1 MTDDIAKIFPS
12 KEELDAAR
20 RQALAFHTETCRA
33 AMMAAALDIANTMR
47 ENNVPEGEAC
57 IVTGAVQFA
66 VELWDKIMRRAGH
79 TPLDSRRGLER
90 QVKMALSKCRKDDD
104 GEEMVAQ

>member
-33 AMMAAALDIANTMR
+33 AMMAADAAPAPIEA
-47 ENNVPEGEAC
+47 GESPVSVSVSGQ
-57 IVTGAVQFA
+57 I
-66 VELWDKIMRRAGH
+66 ELI
-79 TPLDSRRGLER
+79 E
-90 QVKMALSKCRKDDD
+90 
-104 GEEMVAQ
+104 

>member
-1 MTDDIAKIFPS
+1 MTNDIEKIFPS

-20 RQALAFHTETCRA
+20 RQALSFHTETCRA

-57 IVTGAVQFA
+57 LVTGAVQFA
-66 VELWDKIMRRAGH
+66 VQLWDTIMRRAGN
-79 TPLDSRRGLER
+79 TPLESRRELER
-90 QVKMALSKCRKDDD
+90 QVKMALSRCRNTDSD
-104 GEEMVAQ
+104 EEITG